1 MSTAAKNGVS
11 FILQSS
17 PDGGVT
23 YHTIAGAKKASIARK
38 TNPIDTTTK
47 DDNGDK
53 SVLPGQREWTIS
65 FDQLWVSADAG
76 QLDIQAAQAAGTTLQ
91 IKLQYGSG
99 SDTYVGTAVVTD
111 ISEDMPDN
119 EAVTF
124 TGTLQGSGPLVK
136 AGLAH

>member
-1 MSTAAKNGVS
+1 MSTSAKNGVS

-23 YHTIAGAKKASIARK
+23 YHTIAGAKKATLSRK
-38 TNPIDTTTK
+38 TNAIDTSSK

-53 SVLPGQREWTIS
+53 SVLPGRREWSIS
-65 FDQLWVSADAG
+65 FDQLWVSGDAG
-76 QLDIQAAQAAGTTLQ
+76 QLDLQAAQAAGTTLLA
-91 IKLQYGSG
+91 KVQYGTG
-99 SDTYVGTAVVTD
+99 SDTYVGTCIVTD
-111 ISEDMPDN
+111 LNEDMPDS

-124 TGTLQGSGPLVK
+124 TGTLMGSGPLTK